1 MVNPASGP
9 WAQDVERRPDAT
21 AVITA
26 LWRAAHLRLDAA
38 PHVLED
44 DIGLRLVRDSDAI
57 VAYLGPEATVGPDA
71 WLRHPFMGETF
82 RRWRASMVARSR
94 LVEDIVA
101 EQVDRG
107 CDQYVIL
114 GAGLDSFAL
123 RRLDLVRRLRVFEVD
138 EPGTQAWKRR
148 RFKELGLVP
157 PATLSFVPVDFE
169 RQAWVAEII
178 KAGFDRARP
187 AVVSSLGVTQYLSV
201 DAIEAMLG
209 DVARLGPRSLF
220 VCSFVLA
227 PHLIEPDEQE
237 MRAETEARAAELGHP
252 WLSSFPPDKIRGL
265 AEGAGFPDVRLV
277 TPDDLARR
285 YFAGRTDGLKPSSQ
299 NAYLIASTK
308 SE

>member
-1 MVNPASGP
+1 MRTGDA
-9 WAQDVERRPDAT
+9 ERLPDAT

-26 LWRAAHLRLDAA
+26 LWRAAHLQLDAS

-44 DIGLRLVRDSDAI
+44 DFGLRLVRDTDAI
-57 VAYLGPEATVGPDA
+57 AAYLGPEATVGPDA
-71 WLRHPFMGETF
+71 WLRHPFMGDTF
-82 RRWRASMVARSR
+82 RRWRASMAARSR

-123 RRLDLVRRLRVFEVD
+123 RRRDLAGRLRVFEVD

-148 RFKELGLVP
+148 RFKELGLAP
-157 PATLSFVPVDFE
+157 SATLSFVPVDFE
-169 RQAWVAEII
+169 RQTWVAEIVN
-178 KAGFDRARP
+178 AGFDRAGP

-201 DAIEAMLG
+201 DAIQAMLS

-227 PHLIEPDEQE
+227 AHLIEPDERD
-237 MRAETEARAAELGHP
+237 MRAETEARTAKLGHP
-252 WLSSFPPDKIRGL
+252 WLSSFSPDEIRGL
-265 AEGAGFPDVRLV
+265 AEGAGFPEVRLV
-277 TPDDLARR
+277 TPDDLDGR
-285 YFAGRTDGLKPSSQ
+285 YFAGRTDGLRPSSQ
-299 NAYLIASTK
+299 NAYLIAATR

>member
-9 WAQDVERRPDAT
+9 EARDIERRPDAT

-26 LWRAAHLRLDAA
+26 LWRAAHLRLDAS

-44 DIGLRLVRDSDAI
+44 DIGLRLVRDTDVIA
-57 VAYLGPEATVGPDA
+57 AYLGPEATVGPDA
-71 WLRHPFMGETF
+71 WLRHPFMDDKF
-82 RRWRASMVARSR
+82 RRWRASLVARAR

-101 EQVDRG
+101 EQIDRG

-123 RRLDLVRRLRVFEVD
+123 RRLDLVGRLRVFEVD
-138 EPGTQAWKRR
+138 EPRTQAWKRR
-148 RFKELGLVP
+148 RFKELDLAP

-169 RQAWVAEII
+169 RQAWIAEII
-178 KAGFDRARP
+178 KAGFDRAGP

-201 DAIEAMLG
+201 DAVQAMLG

-227 PHLIEPDEQE
+227 PHFIEPDEQA
-237 MRAETEARAAELGHP
+237 MRAETEARASKLGHP
-252 WLSSFPPDKIRGL
+252 WLSSFPPAEIRGL
-265 AEGAGFPDVRLV
+265 AERAGFPHVRLV
-277 TPDDLARR
+277 TPEDLAGR
-285 YFAGRTDGLKPSSQ
+285 YFAGRTDGLRPSSQ
-299 NAYLIASTK
+299 NAYLIASTR